1 MPHSDHEED
10 DMARAGGPM
19 EAGGF
24 EEYVLD
30 DGGGGGEGYA
40 VRLFP
45 DLNNEEL
52 QRDGQPPQFYWSPQ
66 QLRLARFPDTGDF
79 KFSHTHFRGV
89 LDESHVGV
97 EETTETVGGLLNLT
111 VTSRMPPAVMAQLQE
126 QVTERLRGDSRPF
139 WRVLGNRQPD
149 ITMVPVRS
157 NTASMSS
164 LAPDSPGLQD
174 ATPVDDPGSGLERS
188 LRTKRGIVADRDLRG
203 TSNLDLW
210 AVQLD
215 GIGPG
220 SITGGEN
227 AYGGLLGGIPSEL
240 VWAAMHGNASPFFV
254 SQTLMIPMATPVVE
268 ISIVGHWQKCL
279 DHFSA
284 EATGGVAFFA
294 ADVAVQLEEMQRSGD
309 IEVTMVVDQTV
320 PGADAVAERLEK
332 TKDLVTQKF
341 IDLAKET
348 IFAPATPV
356 EAAEARKKKGWWNLG
371 VAMKVVK
378 KKELVDL
385 RYTESQIWKY
395 NRQDVI
401 SSTLEGLR
409 REIAADE
416 QAAGKYFHLVSLGDL
431 NRKVRR
437 ITRPVANWLPDPEQQ
452 WAGDPVKGLAV
463 EFGYPN
469 TRGEIGWKGNQFVPA
484 GGADQVW
491 EPEWV
496 QLTDEEM
503 SDRPDGWEPDQTY
516 VRRKVILGESSS
528 ALADPY
534 NRVVVERNT
543 VDLDPEPRLSDEI
556 SVDVRADNAGVLE
569 VGPIQLGVVLDGSSQ
584 VVEVSVRPLGT
595 TVDGRAREVVT
606 FSFNGTD
613 QDVPRRLKIYTGDPD
628 YVPAY
633 EYQVRVV
640 VKGTLFTDGMEWG
653 HDEDTWLSGLG
664 NGPLT
669 VSVPRPGTEG
679 TGQPRALRREQVL
692 SLPSG
697 SEDARGERGQPR
709 ERQASGER
717 PTSNGS
723 TPNGS
728 GRSAERRVTV
738 DGYDLSA
745 SPPAPPEFTGHAR

>member
-1 MPHSDHEED
+1 MS
-10 DMARAGGPM
+10 RAGGPM

-30 DGGGGGEGYA
+30 TGEGEGYA

-52 QRDGQPPQFYWSPQ
+52 QREGQPPQYYWSPQ

-97 EETTETVGGLLNLT
+97 QDTTETVGGLLNFT
-111 VTSRMPPAVMAQLQE
+111 VTSRMPPAVMAKLQE

-139 WRVLGNRQPD
+139 WRLLGDRQPD

-157 NTASMSS
+157 NTASISS
-164 LAPDSPGLQD
+164 LAPESPGISG
-174 ATPVDDPGSGLERS
+174 ATPVDDPGSSIERS
-188 LRTKRGIVADRDLRG
+188 MRTKRGMVADRDLRG

-268 ISIVGHWQKCL
+268 ISIVGHWKKL
-279 DHFSA
+279 HDHFSA
-284 EATGGVAFFA
+284 EATGGIAFFA
-294 ADVAVQLEEMQRSGD
+294 ADVAVELDKLRRSGD

-348 IFAPATPV
+348 IFAPAAPI
-356 EAAEARKKKGWWNLG
+356 EAAEAREKKGWWNLG

-378 KKELVDL
+378 KKEFVDL
-385 RYTESQIWKY
+385 RYKESQIWKY

-416 QAAGKYFHLVSLGDL
+416 AAARKYFHLVSLGDL

-469 TRGEIGWKGNQFVPA
+469 TRGEIGWKGNQFTPA

-503 SDRPDGWEPDQTY
+503 QDRPAGWEPDRTY
-516 VRRKVILGESSS
+516 VRRKVILGESTS
-528 ALADPY
+528 ALADPH
-534 NRVVVERNT
+534 NRVIVERNT
-543 VDLDPEPRLSDEI
+543 VDLDPEPQLSNEI

-569 VGPIQLGVVLDGSSQ
+569 VGPIQLGVVLDGNTQ
-584 VVEVSVRPLGT
+584 VVEVAVRPLGKRL
-595 TVDGRAREVVT
+595 DGSARETVT
-606 FSFNGTD
+606 FSFSGAD
-613 QDVPRRLKIYTGDPD
+613 QDEPRRLKLYTGDPSWE
-628 YVPAY
+628 PAY
-633 EYQVRVV
+633 EYQVRVI
-640 VKGTLFTDGMEWG
+640 VKGTLFSEGMEWG
-653 HDEDTWLSGLG
+653 HDEHTWLSGLG

-669 VSVPRPGTEG
+669 VSVPRPNSAG

-697 SEDARGERGQPR
+697 SANGHGPRGHAREPAR
-709 ERQASGER
+709 SGER
-717 PTSNGS
+717 SV
-723 TPNGS
+723 PNGRTGS
-728 GRSAERRVTV
+728 GPSGERRDVIDLTV
-738 DGYDLSA
+738 DGYGLAEA
-745 SPPAPPEFTGHAR
+745 SSGPPEFTGHAR